1 MAEGIARK
9 QVVLPRS
16 KVVLE
21 RIGKEKKL
29 IRSPVAVSL
38 INFPL
43 FFNWLKMEELFFL
56 SLVFLMAVL
65 YSSVGH
71 GGASGYLALMAIF
84 SFPPEFMRPSALVL
98 NVFVS
103 SIALFSYARNGH
115 FRLKLLLPFIITSVP
130 LAFVGG
136 MITVNPKT
144 FKIILG
150 IFLIIAISRM
160 IYNPKNK
167 DADIRAINKPLAFAI
182 GIVLGFLSGLIGI
195 GGGIILSPVIILL
208 KWATMKET
216 AAVSA
221 AFILMNSI
229 AGLSGQ
235 ISKGLQFAPEI
246 GYMLG
251 AAILGGLIGSYMGS
265 FKITDKSLKYALSV
279 VLTFASYKLL
289 FL

>member
-1 MAEGIARK
+1 
-9 QVVLPRS
+9 
-16 KVVLE
+16 
-21 RIGKEKKL
+21 
-29 IRSPVAVSL
+29 
-38 INFPL
+38 
-43 FFNWLKMEELFFL
+43 MEELIFL
-56 SLVFLMAVL
+56 FLVFLMAML

-71 GGASGYLALMAIF
+71 GGASGYLALMALF
-84 SFPPEFMRPSALVL
+84 SFPPEFMRPSALLL
-98 NVFVS
+98 NIFVS

-136 MITVNPKT
+136 LITVNPHI

-150 IFLIIAISRM
+150 IFLLIAIARM
-160 IYNPKNK
+160 IYNPRNN
-167 DADIRAINKPLAFAI
+167 DAEIREINKPLAFAI
-182 GIVLGFLSGLIGI
+182 GIFLGFLSGLIGI

-208 KWATMKET
+208 KWANMKET

-221 AFILMNSI
+221 AFILVNSV

-235 ISKGLQFAPEI
+235 VSQGFELAPEI

-251 AAILGGLIGSYMGS
+251 AAILGGLLGSYMGS
-265 FKITDKSLKYALSV
+265 VKITDKALKYALSV